1 MEPFAYI
8 ELFIGGWFI
17 YLNWSVLDSHDC
29 ARTALVDFS
38 DHSLL

>member
-8 ELFIGGWFI
+8 ELFLGGWLI
-17 YLNWSVLDSHDC
+17 YLGWLVLDSHDC

-38 DHSLL
+38 GYSLL